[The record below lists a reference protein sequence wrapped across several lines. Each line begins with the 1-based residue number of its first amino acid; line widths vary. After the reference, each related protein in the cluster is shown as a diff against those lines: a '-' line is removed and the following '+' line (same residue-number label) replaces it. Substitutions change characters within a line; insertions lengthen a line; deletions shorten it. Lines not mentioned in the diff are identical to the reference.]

1 MSLSQRNRRLVRS
14 VRPFGGFVFPKRG
27 WRDRQGA
34 HREELRLARLRA
46 QHDHPPQSLS
56 ATKGTIVMSQ
66 TKTMQLVGAIERS
79 GGAGKKTWWTRIGV
93 AFQNKDGSYNLRFD
107 YLPHL
112 AGTTIQM
119 REMDATE
126 AAPTE

>member
-1 MSLSQRNRRLVRS
+1 
-14 VRPFGGFVFPKRG
+14 
-27 WRDRQGA
+27 
-34 HREELRLARLRA
+34 
-46 QHDHPPQSLS
+46 
-56 ATKGTIVMSQ
+56 MSQ
-66 TKTMQLVGAIERS
+66 KKTMQLVGAIERS
-79 GGAGKKTWWTRIGV
+79 GGDGKKTWWTRIGV

-119 REMDATE
+119 REMDTTE